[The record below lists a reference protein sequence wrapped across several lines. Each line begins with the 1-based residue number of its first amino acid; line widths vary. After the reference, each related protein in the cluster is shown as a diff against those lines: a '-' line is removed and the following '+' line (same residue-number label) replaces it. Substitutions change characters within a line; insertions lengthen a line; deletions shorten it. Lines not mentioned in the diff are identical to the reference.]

1 MLVQASP
8 ATSPGGRFDPLQ
20 VVPAT
25 QLAHLLPNPGGAI
38 VHMAVR
44 FCQRSTLAG
53 WAAHCGEEAGL
64 ASRQV
69 RCTGAE
75 VMLGLPHRNAIAPLD
90 AIEIN
95 LKDALLGP

>member
-1 MLVQASP
+1 MV
-8 ATSPGGRFDPLQ
+8 RFDPLQ

-44 FCQRSTLAG
+44 FASAPLSRVGQ
-53 WAAHCGEEAGL
+53 HCGEEAGL

-75 VMLGLPHRNAIAPLD
+75 VMLGRRLRTEDAIAPLD